1 MPTVADVSNPSQY
14 LTVSEAVSR
23 LADRGVKVT
32 GQTVRRWTKS
42 GKVRCVRLRS
52 GRQIY
57 LYPEDIDA
65 MLEPSNT
72 GAA

>member
-1 MPTVADVSNPSQY
+1 VSNPSQY
-14 LTVSEAVSR
+14 LTIAEAVSR

-42 GKVRCVRLRS
+42 GKVRCVRLKS
-52 GRQIY
+52 GQQIY
-57 LYPEDIDA
+57 VYPEDIDA
-65 MLEPSNT
+65 MLEPSNAG